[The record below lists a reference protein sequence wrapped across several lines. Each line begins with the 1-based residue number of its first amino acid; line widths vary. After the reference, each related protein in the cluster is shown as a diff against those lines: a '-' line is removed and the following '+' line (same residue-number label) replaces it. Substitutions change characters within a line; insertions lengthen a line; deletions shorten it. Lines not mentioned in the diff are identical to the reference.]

1 MKIKK
6 NDQVLIISG
15 KDRGKK
21 GKVIDVFPE
30 NRRVLVENANLVK
43 KHRRPSRQG
52 EKGQTVE
59 IPKSLHISNVKLICS
74 KCGDASKVGLKN
86 VESGKTR
93 FCKKCGQ
100 EI

>member
-6 NDQVLIISG
+6 NDHVLITSG
-15 KDRGKK
+15 KDRGKR

-30 NRRVLVENANLVK
+30 NERVVVENANLAK
-43 KHRRPSRQG
+43 KHRRPRRQG
-52 EKGQTVE
+52 EKGQLVE
-59 IPKSLHISNVKLICS
+59 IPKSLHISNVKLICP
-74 KCGDASKVGLKN
+74 KCAQASRIGLKSI
-86 VESGKTR
+86 ESGKTR